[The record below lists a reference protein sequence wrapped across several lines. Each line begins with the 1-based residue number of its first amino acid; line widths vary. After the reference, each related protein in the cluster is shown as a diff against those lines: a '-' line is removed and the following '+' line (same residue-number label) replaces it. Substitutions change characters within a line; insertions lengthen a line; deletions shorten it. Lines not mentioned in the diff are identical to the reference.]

1 MIEWAD
7 EGVVLSQRPH
17 GETSAIVEVF
27 CAAHGRVA
35 GVVRGGVSRRMAPV
49 LQPGSQVAVRWRA
62 RVEGHLGQVSVE
74 PVRSRAAQVLGD
86 RRALAGLNAL
96 CALLR
101 FGVPERAPCPAFYEA
116 TLPLFDLLGQEVWPL
131 AYLRWEMALLAEAGF
146 ALDLSRC
153 AVVEA
158 ANDLSF
164 VSPRTGRAV
173 SRAGAGK
180 WADRLLP
187 LPPVML
193 GEGGDDAQVVEALT
207 VTGHFLHHHMAVAVD
222 RPVPDARGRLI
233 DLLARG

>member
-1 MIEWAD
+1 MIDWTD
-7 EGVVLSQRPH
+7 EGVVLSRRAH

-27 CAAHGRVA
+27 CAGHGRVA
-35 GVVRGGVSRRMAPV
+35 GVVRGGASRRMAPV
-49 LQPGSQVAVRWRA
+49 LEPGSQVAVRWRA
-62 RVEGHLGQVSVE
+62 RVEGHLGRFEVE

-86 RRALAGLNAL
+86 RRALAGLNGL
-96 CALLR
+96 CALVR
-101 FGVPERAPCPAFYEA
+101 FGVPEREACADFYR
-116 TLPLFDLLGQEVWPL
+116 TSLPLFDLLGQEVWPL
-131 AYLRWEMALLAEAGF
+131 AYLRWEMALLAQAGF
-146 ALDLSRC
+146 GLDLSRC
-153 AVVEA
+153 AVVGA

-193 GEGGDDAQVVEALT
+193 GEGGDDAQVVEGLL

-222 RPVPDARGRLI
+222 RAVPEARGRLI